1 MTRSGSALATK
12 RSLSGMVAS
21 TYTAVLCLCVLC
33 QWSNTP
39 LAAAF
44 TAAPLKASK
53 SRVASACVLEV
64 STSTPTTS
72 GTGGGKGTSTTV
84 NSSSSNQA
92 PSSQPKPSKSLTQI
106 EELLPWDWRNVAQEV
121 WKLDMRSVILF
132 DGDCNLCNGGVN
144 MLLDMDTSSEF
155 RFCSLSSKFGQS
167 MLVAHGKDPDDR
179 NSIIVI
185 SPKRMDSKAEKVGST
200 MLQKSE
206 AVMKIA
212 SKLEGAPSWV
222 KAMTAAGTVA
232 PTVLSDW
239 LLQIVAD
246 NRHRVAGEY
255 DQCRLDFDGEYDG
268 RFLNDYEH
276 EELFVQ

>member
-1 MTRSGSALATK
+1 M
-12 RSLSGMVAS
+12 
-21 TYTAVLCLCVLC
+21 
-33 QWSNTP
+33 Q
-39 LAAAF
+39 
-44 TAAPLKASK
+44 
-53 SRVASACVLEV
+53 
-64 STSTPTTS
+64 
-72 GTGGGKGTSTTV
+72 
-84 NSSSSNQA
+84 Q
-92 PSSQPKPSKSLTQI
+92 
-106 EELLPWDWRNVAQEV
+106 V
-121 WKLDMRSVILF
+121 WKLDMRPVIMF

-144 MLLDMDTSSEF
+144 MLLDMDTSNEF

-179 NSIIVI
+179 NSIMII
-185 SPKRMDSKAEKVGST
+185 SPKQMDSETENVGSK

-232 PTVLSDW
+232 PTVVSNW

-276 EELFVQ
+276 EELFMQ